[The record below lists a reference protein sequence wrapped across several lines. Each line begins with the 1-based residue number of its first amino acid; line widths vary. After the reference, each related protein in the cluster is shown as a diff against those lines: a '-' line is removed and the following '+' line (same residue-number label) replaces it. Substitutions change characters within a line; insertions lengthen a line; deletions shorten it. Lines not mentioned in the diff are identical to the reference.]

1 MILKNNKINHLLF
14 TISAVAISFLVVA
27 QDTDNL
33 VDNPSFENAQARKIR
48 RIGDIERAEGWTS
61 GTGARADI
69 FVSGAA
75 MPDVDVP
82 NNIYGTEE
90 AKDGLNYAG
99 IIAYSYREKESRTYL
114 QSQLTTPLKKGMRYK
129 VQFYAS
135 LAELSKYSSN
145 RLGAYL
151 SKKPIGSDKK
161 MPAIIMDNPHIEH
174 PDRVIFNGM
183 YGWDLVCGE
192 FVATGNEKYITIG
205 NFSNE
210 NDIKTDRVRKPRE
223 AKGNQVIAAY
233 YYIDDVSVT
242 LLDPDQECD
251 CDYGDAAEFETMT
264 VYQRSPEISLGMNL
278 ADKVKQYN
286 IYYAYG
292 RYDVRVDG
300 ESTIKNIAKLMT
312 ENPNIKIQISGHS
325 DASEASSAEDQ
336 VTSLRRAE
344 YVRTLLGDEGI
355 DVKRIIATDSQDA
368 SPSQYIQAGDSD
380 DLKAAKNRRVSFKVI

>member
-1 MILKNNKINHLLF
+1 MKLKNKKINHLLF
-14 TISAVAISFLVVA
+14 TVSAVALSFVVVA
-27 QDTDNL
+27 QDSDNL
-33 VDNPSFENAQARKIR
+33 VENPSFENAQARKIR

-61 GTGARADI
+61 ATGARADI

-82 NNIYGTEE
+82 NNIYGSEE
-90 AKDGLNYAG
+90 AKDGANYAG
-99 IIAYSYREKESRTYL
+99 IIAYSYREKEDRTYL
-114 QSQLTTPLKKGMRYK
+114 QSQLSTPLKKGMRYK

-151 SKKPIGSDKK
+151 SKKPIGADKK
-161 MPAIIMDNPHIEH
+161 MPAIIMDNTPVEH
-174 PDRVIFNGM
+174 PDRAVFNGM

-192 FVATGNEKYITIG
+192 FVASGNEKYITIG

-210 NDIKTDRVRKPRE
+210 TDIKTDRVRKPRD

-233 YYIDDVSVT
+233 YYIDDISVT
-242 LLDPDQECD
+242 LLDPDEDCN

-264 VYQRSPEISLGMNL
+264 VYQRTPEISLGMNVR
-278 ADKVKQYN
+278 DKVSQYN
-286 IYYAYG
+286 IYYASG

-300 ESTIKNIAKLMT
+300 KNTLESIAKIMKD
-312 ENPNIKIQISGHS
+312 NPGIKIQISGHA
-325 DASEASSAEDQ
+325 DATEASSAEDK

-344 YVRTLLGDEGI
+344 YVRSLLGEEGI
-355 DVKRIIATDSQDA
+355 DVDRIIATDSEDA
-368 SPSQYIQAGDSD
+368 TPSQYIQAGDSD